1 MRIFEKT
8 LNKGDLSLKKFLF
21 LSGTALLL
29 LSACNNGDSSS
40 DSKGA
45 SKVEDTQKSEDS
57 KKGNDSKSSS
67 SKESSNQSSK
77 SKQSSTNDISNLSE
91 KEKLALVFL
100 ANESGEYAITKN
112 DILTGRYTTQ
122 TSDGKKTEELKH
134 FAISRD
140 MESIPNAPEGMKFYV
155 VSPSIGQF
163 SSVIGVSDEKIY
175 LGGTQSQIPSYK
187 DALKTGEEHDTKEV
201 YDKYKDS
208 NEFKQ
213 IANKI
218 NIYDKMPT
226 FSDDE
231 SDDDSSSDDNSSS
244 DSSSD
249 SEEVTRDNVIDKV
262 ESYEGEKLDTDT
274 YTFKEPEK
282 TSDGKWGFSYDD
294 KDGNLAGSYTVDTDD
309 GYVTKYDENG
319 DKIGSGY

>member
-1 MRIFEKT
+1 M
-8 LNKGDLSLKKFLF
+8 KKFIF

-45 SKVEDTQKSEDS
+45 SKVEDTQNSEGS

-67 SKESSNQSSK
+67 SKESSNKSNS
-77 SKQSSTNDISNLSE
+77 SKQSSSNDIASLSE
-91 KEKLALVFL
+91 REKVALVFL
-100 ANESGEYAITKN
+100 ANESGKYTLTKN
-112 DILTGRYTTQ
+112 DILTDRYTTQ
-122 TSDGKKTEELKH
+122 MSDEKKTQELKH
-134 FAISRD
+134 FAVSRETQQISG
-140 MESIPNAPEGMKFYV
+140 APEGMKFYA
-155 VSPSIGQF
+155 VSPSVAQF
-163 SSVIGVSDEKIY
+163 ATIIGVSDDKIY
-175 LGGTQSQIPSYK
+175 LGGTQSPIPSYK
-187 DALKTGEEHDTKEV
+187 DALKFGEEHNTKEI

-213 IANKI
+213 VADKI
-218 NIYDKMPT
+218 NLYDKMPT
-226 FSDDE
+226 FSDEE
-231 SDDDSSSDDNSSS
+231 SDDDSSSDDNDSS

-282 TSDGKWGFSYDD
+282 TSDGKWGFSYED
-294 KDGNLAGSYTVDTDD
+294 KDGNLAGSYTIDTDD

-319 DKIGSGY
+319 DEIGSGY

>member
-1 MRIFEKT
+1 M
-8 LNKGDLSLKKFLF
+8 
-21 LSGTALLL
+21 
-29 LSACNNGDSSS
+29 
-40 DSKGA
+40 
-45 SKVEDTQKSEDS
+45 
-57 KKGNDSKSSS
+57 
-67 SKESSNQSSK
+67 
-77 SKQSSTNDISNLSE
+77 
-91 KEKLALVFL
+91 ALVFL

-122 TSDGKKTEELKH
+122 MSDGKKTKELKH
-134 FAISRD
+134 FAITRD
-140 MESIPNAPEGMKFYV
+140 MKPIPNAPEGMKFYV
-155 VSPSIGQF
+155 VSPSIDQF
-163 SSVIGVSDEKIY
+163 ASVIGVSNDKIY
-175 LGGTQSQIPSYK
+175 LGGTQGELRSYK
-187 DALKTGEEHDTKEV
+187 DALQNGEEHDTKEV

>member
-1 MRIFEKT
+1 M
-8 LNKGDLSLKKFLF
+8 KKFIF

-45 SKVEDTQKSEDS
+45 SKVEDTQNSEGS

-67 SKESSNQSSK
+67 SKESSNKSNS
-77 SKQSSTNDISNLSE
+77 SKQSSSNDIASLSE
-91 KEKLALVFL
+91 REKVALVFL
-100 ANESGEYAITKN
+100 ANESGKYTLTKN

-122 TSDGKKTEELKH
+122 MSDEKKTKELNH
-134 FAISRD
+134 FAVSRETQQISG
-140 MESIPNAPEGMKFYV
+140 APEGMKFYA
-155 VSPSIGQF
+155 VSPSIAQF
-163 SSVIGVSDEKIY
+163 ATIIGVSDDKIY
-175 LGGTQSQIPSYK
+175 LGGTQSPIPSYK
-187 DALKTGEEHDTKEV
+187 DALKFGEEHNTKEI

-213 IANKI
+213 VADKI
-218 NIYDKMPT
+218 NLYDKMPT
-226 FSDDE
+226 FSDEE
-231 SDDDSSSDDNSSS
+231 SDDSSSDDNDSS

-282 TSDGKWGFSYDD
+282 TSDGKWGFSYED
-294 KDGNLAGSYTVDTDD
+294 KDGNLAGSYTIDTDD

-319 DKIGSGY
+319 DEIGSGY

>member
-1 MRIFEKT
+1 M
-8 LNKGDLSLKKFLF
+8 KKFLF

-57 KKGNDSKSSS
+57 KKENNSKSSS
-67 SKESSNQSSK
+67 SKESSNHSSN
-77 SKQSSTNDISNLSE
+77 SKQSSDNDIANLSE

-122 TSDGKKTEELKH
+122 MSDGKKTKELKH
-134 FAISRD
+134 FAITRD
-140 MESIPNAPEGMKFYV
+140 MKPIPNAPEGMKFYV

-163 SSVIGVSDEKIY
+163 ASVIGVSNDKIY
-175 LGGTQSQIPSYK
+175 LGGTQGELRSYK
-187 DALKTGEEHDTKEV
+187 DALQNGEEHDTKEV

>member
-1 MRIFEKT
+1 M
-8 LNKGDLSLKKFLF
+8 KKFLF

-57 KKGNDSKSSS
+57 KKENNSKSSS
-67 SKESSNQSSK
+67 SKESSNHSSN
-77 SKQSSTNDISNLSE
+77 SKQSSDNDIANLSE

-122 TSDGKKTEELKH
+122 MSDGKKTKELKH
-134 FAISRD
+134 FAITRD
-140 MESIPNAPEGMKFYV
+140 MKPIPNAPEGMKFYV

-163 SSVIGVSDEKIY
+163 ASVIGVSNDKIY
-175 LGGTQSQIPSYK
+175 LGGTQGELRSYK
-187 DALKTGEEHDTKEV
+187 DALQNGEEHDTKEV

-294 KDGNLAGSYTVDTDD
+294 KDGNFAGSYTVDTDD

>member
-1 MRIFEKT
+1 MKT
-8 LNKGDLSLKKFLF
+8 VKR
-21 LSGTALLL
+21 
-29 LSACNNGDSSS
+29 
-40 DSKGA
+40 
-45 SKVEDTQKSEDS
+45 
-57 KKGNDSKSSS
+57 NDSKSSS

-91 KEKLALVFL
+91 KERIALIFL
-100 ANESGEYAITKN
+100 ANESGKYTLTKN

-122 TSDGKKTEELKH
+122 MSDEKKTQELKH
-134 FAISRD
+134 FAVSRETQQISGA
-140 MESIPNAPEGMKFYV
+140 PNGMKFYA
-155 VSPSIGQF
+155 VSPSIAQF
-163 SSVIGVSDEKIY
+163 ATVIGVSDDKIY
-175 LGGTQSQIPSYK
+175 LGGTQSPIPSYK
-187 DALKTGEEHDTKEV
+187 DALKFGEEHNTKEV

-213 IANKI
+213 VANKI
-218 NIYDKMPT
+218 NLYDKMPT

-231 SDDDSSSDDNSSS
+231 SDDSSSDDNSSS

-282 TSDGKWGFSYDD
+282 Q
-294 KDGNLAGSYTVDTDD
+294 VM
-309 GYVTKYDENG
+309 VNG
-319 DKIGSGY
+319 DSHMMIKTVI

>member
-1 MRIFEKT
+1 MGIFEKT

-122 TSDGKKTEELKH
+122 MSDEKKTQELKH
-134 FAISRD
+134 FAVSRETQQISGA
-140 MESIPNAPEGMKFYV
+140 PNGMKFYA
-155 VSPSIGQF
+155 VSPSIAQF
-163 SSVIGVSDEKIY
+163 ATVIGVSDDKIY
-175 LGGTQSQIPSYK
+175 LGGTQSPIPSYK
-187 DALKTGEEHDTKEV
+187 DALKFGEEHNTKEV

-213 IANKI
+213 VANKI
-218 NIYDKMPT
+218 NLYDKMPT

-231 SDDDSSSDDNSSS
+231 SDDSSSDDNSSS

-309 GYVTKYDENG
+309 GYVTKFDENG

>member
-1 MRIFEKT
+1 M
-8 LNKGDLSLKKFLF
+8 KKFLF

-57 KKGNDSKSSS
+57 KKENNSKSSS
-67 SKESSNQSSK
+67 SKESSNHSSN
-77 SKQSSTNDISNLSE
+77 SKQSSDNDIANLSE

-122 TSDGKKTEELKH
+122 MSDGKKTKELKH
-134 FAISRD
+134 FAITRD
-140 MESIPNAPEGMKFYV
+140 MKPIPNAPEGMKFYV

-163 SSVIGVSDEKIY
+163 ASVIGVSNDKIY
-175 LGGTQSQIPSYK
+175 LGGTQGELRSYK
-187 DALKTGEEHDTKEV
+187 DALQNGEEHDTKEV

-226 FSDDE
+226 FSNDE

>member
-1 MRIFEKT
+1 P
-8 LNKGDLSLKKFLF
+8 
-21 LSGTALLL
+21 
-29 LSACNNGDSSS
+29 
-40 DSKGA
+40 
-45 SKVEDTQKSEDS
+45 
-57 KKGNDSKSSS
+57 
-67 SKESSNQSSK
+67 
-77 SKQSSTNDISNLSE
+77 
-91 KEKLALVFL
+91 
-100 ANESGEYAITKN
+100 
-112 DILTGRYTTQ
+112 
-122 TSDGKKTEELKH
+122 
-134 FAISRD
+134 
-140 MESIPNAPEGMKFYV
+140 IPNAPEGMKFYV

-163 SSVIGVSDEKIY
+163 ASVIGVSNDKIY
-175 LGGTQSQIPSYK
+175 LGGTQGELRSYK
-187 DALKTGEEHDTKEV
+187 DALQNGEEHDTKEV

-282 TSDGKWGFSYDD
+282 TSNGKWGFSYDD

>member
-1 MRIFEKT
+1 M
-8 LNKGDLSLKKFLF
+8 KKFLF

-67 SKESSNQSSK
+67 SKESSSHSSK

-91 KEKLALVFL
+91 KERIALIFL
-100 ANESGEYAITKN
+100 ANESGKYTLTKN

-122 TSDGKKTEELKH
+122 MSDEKKTQELKH
-134 FAISRD
+134 FAVSRETQQISGA
-140 MESIPNAPEGMKFYV
+140 PNGMKFYA
-155 VSPSIGQF
+155 VSPSIAQF
-163 SSVIGVSDEKIY
+163 ATVIGVSDDKIY
-175 LGGTQSQIPSYK
+175 LGGTQSPIPSYK
-187 DALKTGEEHDTKEV
+187 DALKFGEEHNTKEV

-213 IANKI
+213 VANKI
-218 NIYDKMPT
+218 NLYDKMPT

-231 SDDDSSSDDNSSS
+231 SDDSSSDDNSSS

-282 TSDGKWGFSYDD
+282 TIDGKWGFSYDD

-309 GYVTKYDENG
+309 GYVTKFDENG

>member
-1 MRIFEKT
+1 MGIFEKT

-91 KEKLALVFL
+91 KERIALIFL
-100 ANESGEYAITKN
+100 ANESGKYTLTKN

-122 TSDGKKTEELKH
+122 MSDEKKTQELKH
-134 FAISRD
+134 FAVSRETQQISGA
-140 MESIPNAPEGMKFYV
+140 PNGMKFYA
-155 VSPSIGQF
+155 VSPSIAQF
-163 SSVIGVSDEKIY
+163 ATVIGVSDDKIY
-175 LGGTQSQIPSYK
+175 LGGTQSPIPSYK
-187 DALKTGEEHDTKEV
+187 DALKFGEEHNTKEV

-213 IANKI
+213 VANKI
-218 NIYDKMPT
+218 NLYDKMPT

-231 SDDDSSSDDNSSS
+231 SDDSSSDDNSSS

-309 GYVTKYDENG
+309 GYVTKFDENG

>member
-1 MRIFEKT
+1 M
-8 LNKGDLSLKKFLF
+8 KKFLF

-57 KKGNDSKSSS
+57 KKENNSKSSS
-67 SKESSNQSSK
+67 SKESSNHSSN
-77 SKQSSTNDISNLSE
+77 SKQSSDNDIANLSE

-122 TSDGKKTEELKH
+122 MSDGKKTKELKH
-134 FAISRD
+134 FAITRD
-140 MESIPNAPEGMKFYV
+140 MKPIPNAPEGMKFYV

-163 SSVIGVSDEKIY
+163 ASVIGVSNDKIY
-175 LGGTQSQIPSYK
+175 LGGTQGELRSYK
-187 DALKTGEEHDTKEV
+187 DALQNGEEHDTKEV

-282 TSDGKWGFSYDD
+282 TSNGKWGFSYDD

>member
-1 MRIFEKT
+1 M
-8 LNKGDLSLKKFLF
+8 KKFLF

-29 LSACNNGDSSS
+29 LSACNNGGSSS

-45 SKVEDTQKSEDS
+45 SKVEDTQKSEDG

-67 SKESSNQSSK
+67 SKESSNHSSN
-77 SKQSSTNDISNLSE
+77 SKQSSANDISNLSE

-122 TSDGKKTEELKH
+122 MSDGKKTKELKH
-134 FAISRD
+134 FAITRD
-140 MESIPNAPEGMKFYV
+140 MKPIPNAPEGMKFYV

-163 SSVIGVSDEKIY
+163 ASVIGVSNDKIY
-175 LGGTQSQIPSYK
+175 LGGTQGELRSYK
-187 DALKTGEEHDTKEV
+187 DALQNGEEHDTKEV

>member
-1 MRIFEKT
+1 MGIFEKT

-67 SKESSNQSSK
+67 SKESSSHSSK

-91 KEKLALVFL
+91 KERIALIFL
-100 ANESGEYAITKN
+100 ANESGKYTLTKN

-122 TSDGKKTEELKH
+122 MSDEKKTQELKH
-134 FAISRD
+134 FAVSRETQQISGA
-140 MESIPNAPEGMKFYV
+140 PNGMKFYA
-155 VSPSIGQF
+155 VSPSIAQF
-163 SSVIGVSDEKIY
+163 ATVIGVSDDKIY
-175 LGGTQSQIPSYK
+175 LGGTQSPIPSYK
-187 DALKTGEEHDTKEV
+187 DALKFGEEHNTKEF

-213 IANKI
+213 VANKI
-218 NIYDKMPT
+218 NLYDKMPT

-231 SDDDSSSDDNSSS
+231 SDDSSSDDNSSS

-309 GYVTKYDENG
+309 GYVTKFDENG

>member
-1 MRIFEKT
+1 MGIFEKT

-77 SKQSSTNDISNLSE
+77 SKQSSANDISNLSE
-91 KEKLALVFL
+91 KERIALIFL
-100 ANESGEYAITKN
+100 SNESGEYTYTKN
-112 DILTGRYTTQ
+112 DILTGRYTENNSQ
-122 TSDGKKTEELKH
+122 GKETKTLTELK
-134 FAISRD
+134 ISKD
-140 MESIPNAPEGMKFYV
+140 GQQIPGAPAGMKFYNV
-155 VSPSIGQF
+155 TPSKVMAATIIGI
-163 SSVIGVSDEKIY
+163 SDDKIYIGV
-175 LGGTQSQIPSYK
+175 TQSQIPSYK
-187 DALKTGEEHDTKEV
+187 DALKTGEEHDTKDV
-201 YDKYKDS
+201 YNKYKSDS
-208 NEFKQ
+208 ALKT
-213 IANKI
+213 IADKI
-218 NIYDKMPT
+218 SLYDKMPT
-226 FSDDE
+226 SSDDE
-231 SDDDSSSDDNSSS
+231 SDDSSSDDNSSS

-309 GYVTKYDENG
+309 GYVTKFDENG

>member
-1 MRIFEKT
+1 M
-8 LNKGDLSLKKFLF
+8 KKFLF

-67 SKESSNQSSK
+67 SKESSNHSSN
-77 SKQSSTNDISNLSE
+77 SKQSSDNDIANLSE

-122 TSDGKKTEELKH
+122 MSDGKKTKELKH
-134 FAISRD
+134 FAITRD
-140 MESIPNAPEGMKFYV
+140 MKPIPNAPEGMKFYV

-163 SSVIGVSDEKIY
+163 ASVIGVSNDKIY
-175 LGGTQSQIPSYK
+175 LGGTQGELRSYK
-187 DALKTGEEHDTKEV
+187 DALQNGEEHDTKEV

>member
-1 MRIFEKT
+1 MGIFEKT
-8 LNKGDLSLKKFLF
+8 LNKGGLSLKKFLF

-91 KEKLALVFL
+91 KERIALIFL
-100 ANESGEYAITKN
+100 ANESGKYTLTKN

-122 TSDGKKTEELKH
+122 MSDEKKTQELKH
-134 FAISRD
+134 FAVSRETQQISGA
-140 MESIPNAPEGMKFYV
+140 PNGMKFYA
-155 VSPSIGQF
+155 VSPSIAQF
-163 SSVIGVSDEKIY
+163 ATVIGVSDDKIY
-175 LGGTQSQIPSYK
+175 LGGTQSPIPSYK
-187 DALKTGEEHDTKEV
+187 DALKFGEEHNTKEV

-213 IANKI
+213 VANKI
-218 NIYDKMPT
+218 NLYDKMPT

-231 SDDDSSSDDNSSS
+231 SDDSSSDDNSSS

-309 GYVTKYDENG
+309 GYVTKFDENG

>member
-1 MRIFEKT
+1 MGIFEKT

-67 SKESSNQSSK
+67 SKESSSHSSK

-91 KEKLALVFL
+91 KERIALIFL
-100 ANESGEYAITKN
+100 ANESGKYTLTKN

-122 TSDGKKTEELKH
+122 MSDEKKTQELKH
-134 FAISRD
+134 FAVSRETQQISGA
-140 MESIPNAPEGMKFYV
+140 PNGMKFYA
-155 VSPSIGQF
+155 VSPSIAQF
-163 SSVIGVSDEKIY
+163 ATVIGVSDDKIY
-175 LGGTQSQIPSYK
+175 LGGTQSPIPSYK
-187 DALKTGEEHDTKEV
+187 DALKFGEEHNTKEV

-213 IANKI
+213 VANKI
-218 NIYDKMPT
+218 NLYDKMPT

-231 SDDDSSSDDNSSS
+231 SDDSSSDDNSSS

-309 GYVTKYDENG
+309 GYVTKFDENG

>member
-1 MRIFEKT
+1 M
-8 LNKGDLSLKKFLF
+8 KKFLF

-91 KEKLALVFL
+91 KERIALIFL
-100 ANESGEYAITKN
+100 ANESGKYTLTKN

-122 TSDGKKTEELKH
+122 MSDEKKTQELKH
-134 FAISRD
+134 FAVSRETQQISGA
-140 MESIPNAPEGMKFYV
+140 PNGMKFYA
-155 VSPSIGQF
+155 VSPSIAQF
-163 SSVIGVSDEKIY
+163 ATVIGVSDDKIY
-175 LGGTQSQIPSYK
+175 LGGTQSPIPSYK
-187 DALKTGEEHDTKEV
+187 DALKFGEEHNTKEV

-213 IANKI
+213 VANKI
-218 NIYDKMPT
+218 NLYDKMPT

-231 SDDDSSSDDNSSS
+231 SDDSSSDDNSSS

-309 GYVTKYDENG
+309 GYVTKFDENG

>member
-1 MRIFEKT
+1 M
-8 LNKGDLSLKKFLF
+8 KKFLF

-45 SKVEDTQKSEDS
+45 SKVEDTQKSEDG

-67 SKESSNQSSK
+67 SKESSNHSSN
-77 SKQSSTNDISNLSE
+77 SKQSSANDISNLSE

-122 TSDGKKTEELKH
+122 MSDGKKTKELKH
-134 FAISRD
+134 FAITRD
-140 MESIPNAPEGMKFYV
+140 MKPIPNAPEGMKFYV

-163 SSVIGVSDEKIY
+163 ASVIGVSNDKIY
-175 LGGTQSQIPSYK
+175 LGGTQGELRSYK
-187 DALKTGEEHDTKEV
+187 DALQNGEEHDTKEV

-231 SDDDSSSDDNSSS
+231 SDDDSSSS

>member
-1 MRIFEKT
+1 M
-8 LNKGDLSLKKFLF
+8 KKFLF
-21 LSGTALLL
+21 LSGTVLLL

-57 KKGNDSKSSS
+57 KKENNSKSSS
-67 SKESSNQSSK
+67 SKESSNHSSN
-77 SKQSSTNDISNLSE
+77 SKQSSDNDIANLSE

-122 TSDGKKTEELKH
+122 MSDGKKTKELKH
-134 FAISRD
+134 FAITRD
-140 MESIPNAPEGMKFYV
+140 MKPIPNAPEGMKFYV

-163 SSVIGVSDEKIY
+163 ASVIGVSNDKIY
-175 LGGTQSQIPSYK
+175 LGGTQGELRSYK
-187 DALKTGEEHDTKEV
+187 DALQNGEEHDTKEV